1 MVDKKFSAGIVIDVR
16 DVRGMLHNITKSLAD
31 MDVNIEDLNITG
43 AGQVKQDTLIIQVND
58 LEHLQE
64 VMRQLKHIPNVLNVS
79 RLTKKDSHEPHHHFH
94 D

>member
-1 MVDKKFSAGIVIDVR
+1 MTNYQFTPAGSYTWK
-16 DVRGMLHNITKSLAD
+16 LLASYL
-31 MDVNIEDLNITG
+31 NIEDLNITG